1 MEKIKVLV
9 ADDHT
14 LFREALCPLLK
25 SEEDMDCVALA
36 KDGEEAVRLAKELL
50 PDVALI
56 DIEMPKMDGIEA
68 AKQIK
73 TACPATAVIMVSGY
87 KYAHYILAS
96 VEAGVDGYLL
106 KHTPRRELINAI
118 RMVHYGQGVFS
129 LEATAKVLRG
139 IATEKSGEEMSL
151 GSLHPRELEVLKMTA
166 RGMTNKEIAA
176 KLCISPHTV
185 GTHLVNIFRKLG
197 VDTRTEATLYTLK
210 EGLLTVDDL
219 TRETR
224 DD

>member
-14 LFREALCPLLK
+14 LFSEALCPLLK
-25 SEEDMDCVALA
+25 SEGDMDCVALA
-36 KDGEEAVRLAKELL
+36 EDGEEAVRLAKELL

-73 TACPATAVIMVSGY
+73 TACPTTAVIIVSGY

-118 RMVHYGQGVFS
+118 RMVHSGQGVFS

-139 IATEKSGEEMSL
+139 IATEKYREKISL
-151 GSLHPRELEVLKMTA
+151 GLLRPRELEVLKMTA

-176 KLCISPHTV
+176 ELCISPHTV

-210 EGLLTVDDL
+210 EGLLTVNDL
-219 TRETR
+219 TREVKYY
-224 DD
+224 

>member
-14 LFREALCPLLK
+14 LFCEALCPLLK

-73 TACPATAVIMVSGY
+73 TACPTTAVIIVSGY

-118 RMVHYGQGVFS
+118 RMVHCGQGVFS

-139 IATEKSGEEMSL
+139 IATEKSGEEISL

-219 TRETR
+219 TRETQ